1 MAFTEEEMLQR
12 QNFISVDKK
21 TARSSE
27 GEFFTIGENV
37 GHAGAEDLAIIYGF
51 VEEID
56 GNEIKVFT
64 SKGHCHL
71 DFLIKECNV
80 NQIKLSL

>member
-1 MAFTEEEMLQR
+1 MIEKMYKR
-12 QNFISVDKK
+12 QNFLSVDKK
-21 TARSSE
+21 TARSSL
-27 GEFFTIGENV
+27 GDYFQIGEKC
-37 GHAGAEDLAIIYGF
+37 GYQGAADYAIIYGF

-71 DFLIKECNV
+71 DFCVKYEENGI
-80 NQIKLSL
+80 

>member
-1 MAFTEEEMLQR
+1 MYSKEQMLTR
-12 QNFISVDKK
+12 QNFLSVDKK

-27 GEFFTIGENV
+27 DQFFTIGEEC
-37 GHAGAEDLAIIYGF
+37 GHEGATDYAIIYGF

-71 DFLIKECNV
+71 DFLVK
-80 NQIKLSL
+80 KPK